1 MYAQVA
7 LNNPSYSVDRL
18 FTYLVPDSMESE
30 ISVGERVF
38 VPFGANNKKYEAV
51 VVRLTEDA
59 GEVQRVKKLL
69 ERIDRE
75 PVVSDEGFLLAHF
88 MKERYLCTYYEA
100 LRLTMPP
107 GLKAL
112 LKEKIIYLGDEEPS
126 AQEELLC
133 LLYQQKDGI
142 YLAELEEQFPDARRR
157 VEQYREQ
164 GLAEI
169 TLEYK
174 NSLQDKFVTLVSLA
188 AEPEEV
194 HSFLAQNR
202 TKKRA
207 QCRVLKILLDNRE
220 LERNDLLLFAGCT
233 RKTLTLLEQ
242 QGYVTSEQVEVLGNP
257 YAHMTGKPSEKR
269 KPTPEQAVCIETI
282 NRSTEL
288 RDAKVFLL
296 HGVTG
301 SGKTE
306 VYLQTIEHVISC
318 GRQAIM
324 LVPEIALTPQMVDQ
338 FYRRFGD
345 RVAVLHSG
353 LTLNERYDQWKRIKN
368 GEIDTVV
375 GARSAVFAP
384 LSNIGLIIVDEEH
397 ELSYK
402 SEGYPRYDG
411 IEIARYRAKLHG
423 ASLILASATPSIVSY
438 YHALQGDYQ
447 LLCMHTRTNDSP
459 LPAVSVV
466 DLRQELKNGNFSPLS
481 LELQEE
487 LRKNLERK
495 EQTILFLNRRGYSTF
510 VSCRMCGYVAK
521 CPHCDISLTYHSS
534 VDKLVCH
541 YCDYS
546 IPNYTV
552 CPECGSKYIK
562 RFGTG
567 TQKIEEEVHRLFPQ
581 ATTIRMDVDTTR
593 KKFAHEKILNTF
605 RDEKIDILIGTQMV
619 SKGLDFPRVTL
630 AAVLAADSAMYIN
643 DYRSYE
649 RAFSQIAQVCGRA
662 GRDALA
668 GRAVV
673 QTYDPENYVIQN
685 AREHDYVS
693 FYESEIIFRKEMIYP
708 PFCDIINI
716 ISQSEEDALAK
727 ASIKTAYRILREE
740 ILVDGKKNEILKVL
754 APGPAPLRRI
764 KDKFRYRTVLK
775 CRNSFVLKKVFNR
788 VFERHYEQFKNKKV
802 SLTIDVNP
810 TSML

>member
-7 LNNPSYSVDRL
+7 INNPSYSVDKL
-18 FTYLVPDSMESE
+18 FTYQVPEHMACN
-30 ISVGERVF
+30 IAAGKRVF
-38 VPFGANNKKYEAV
+38 VPFGVNNKRYEAIV
-51 VVRLTEDA
+51 VHFSEDA
-59 GEVQRVKKLL
+59 GELKRVKKIL
-69 ERIDRE
+69 EIIDRE
-75 PVVSDEGFLLAHF
+75 PVVSEEGFLMAHF
-88 MKERYLCTYYEA
+88 IKERYLCTYYEA
-100 LRLTMPP
+100 LKLTMPP

-112 LKEKIIYLGDEEPS
+112 LKEKVLYKAQEEPS
-126 AQEELLC
+126 KQDEILS
-133 LLYQQKDGI
+133 LLYQNREGI
-142 YLAELEEQFPDARRR
+142 YLADLEERFPNARRTAETYAAQGI
-157 VEQYREQ
+157 VE
-164 GLAEI
+164 I
-169 TLEYK
+169 VLEYK
-174 NSLQDKFVTLVSLA
+174 NSLQDKYISLVSLTA
-188 AEPEEV
+188 DSEE
-194 HSFLAQNR
+194 AQTFMEENR

-220 LERNDLLLFAGCT
+220 LELNDLLLFAGCT
-233 RKTLTLLEQ
+233 RKTVTLLEE
-242 QGYVTSEQVEVLGNP
+242 QGFVSVERMEVMRNP
-257 YAHMTGKPSEKR
+257 YAHMSGSMTEK
-269 KPTPEQAVCIETI
+269 KTPTTEQDVCIRQI
-282 NRSTEL
+282 NQSTQV
-288 RDAKVFLL
+288 RDGKVFLL

-306 VYLQTIEHVISC
+306 VYLQTIENVIAH

-338 FYRRFGD
+338 FYKRFGN

-375 GARSAVFAP
+375 GARSAIFAP
-384 LSNIGLIIVDEEH
+384 LTNIGLIIVDEEH

-447 LLCMHTRTNDSP
+447 LLCMHNRTNQSP
-459 LPAVSVV
+459 LPEVSVV
-466 DLRQELKNGNFSPLS
+466 DLKQELKSGNFSPFS
-481 LELQEE
+481 TKLQEE
-487 LRKNLERK
+487 LRKNIDRG

-534 VDKLVCH
+534 IDKLVCH

-546 IPNYTV
+546 IPNHTI

-567 TQKIEEEVHRLFPQ
+567 TQKIEAEVKQLFPQ

-593 KKFAHEKILNTF
+593 KKFAHEKILNQF
-605 RDEKIDILIGTQMV
+605 REEGIDVLIGTQMV
-619 SKGLDFPRVTL
+619 SKGLDFPKVTL
-630 AAVLAADSAMYIN
+630 AAVLAADSAMYID

-662 GRDALA
+662 GRDVLS

-673 QTYDPENYVIQN
+673 QTYNPDNYVIQA

-693 FYESEIIFRKEMIYP
+693 FYENEIIFRKEMIYP

-716 ISQSEEDALAK
+716 VSQSGEDGLAK
-727 ASIKTAYRILREE
+727 ESIRSAYRILREE
-740 ILVDGKKNEILKVL
+740 ILADEKKDEILKVL
-754 APGPAPLRRI
+754 SPAPAPLKKI
-764 KDKFRYRTVLK
+764 KDKFRYRIMLK
-775 CRNSFVLKKVFNR
+775 CKNSFHLKKVFNR
-788 VFERHYEQFKNKKV
+788 VFERHYDLYKGKKV

-810 TSML
+810 TNML

>member
-7 LNNPSYSVDRL
+7 LNNPSYSVDKL
-18 FTYLVPDSMESE
+18 FTYQVPDHMVQD
-30 ISVGERVF
+30 IAAGKRVF

-51 VVRLTEDA
+51 IVHLSEDG
-59 GEVQRVKKLL
+59 GELKRIKKILQL
-69 ERIDRE
+69 IDRE
-75 PVVSDEGFLLAHF
+75 PVVSEEGFLIAHF
-88 MKERYLCTYYEA
+88 IKERYLCTYYEA
-100 LRLTMPP
+100 LKLTMPP

-112 LKEKIIYLGDEEPS
+112 LKEKVLYKKES
-126 AQEELLC
+126 APGQEEELLS
-133 LLYQQKDGI
+133 LLYQNREGI
-142 YLAELEEQFPDARRR
+142 YLSDLEERFPNARRM
-157 VEQYREQ
+157 VEAYVNQ
-164 GLAEI
+164 GFAEVV
-169 TLEYK
+169 LEYK
-174 NSLQDKFVTLVSLA
+174 NSLQDKYISLVSLT
-188 AEPEEV
+188 AEQEEIQ
-194 HSFLAQNR
+194 SFVEENR

-220 LERNDLLLFAGCT
+220 LELNDLLLFAGCT
-233 RKTLTLLEQ
+233 RKTVTLLEE
-242 QGYVTSEQVEVLGNP
+242 QGFISVERMEVLRNP
-257 YAHMTGKPSEKR
+257 YAHISGSMTEKKLPTEEQGKCISE
-269 KPTPEQAVCIETI
+269 I
-282 NRSTEL
+282 NRSTEV
-288 RDAKVFLL
+288 RDGKIFLL

-306 VYLQTIEHVISC
+306 VYLQTIESVITH

-338 FYRRFGD
+338 FYRRFGN

-368 GEIDTVV
+368 GEIHIVV
-375 GARSAVFAP
+375 GARSAIFAP
-384 LSNIGLIIVDEEH
+384 LTNIGLIIVDEEH

-438 YHALQGDYQ
+438 YHALKGDYH
-447 LLCMHTRTNDSP
+447 LLSMQKRTNNSP
-459 LPAVSVV
+459 LPAVSVI
-466 DLRQELKNGNFSPLS
+466 DLKQELKEGNFSPFS
-481 LELQEE
+481 RALQEE
-487 LRKNLERK
+487 LKKNIDRG

-521 CPHCDISLTYHSS
+521 CPHCDISLTYHKSL
-534 VDKLVCH
+534 DKLVCH

-546 IPNYTV
+546 IPNHMV

-567 TQKIEEEVHRLFPQ
+567 TQKIEAEVKQLFPQ

-593 KKFAHEKILNTF
+593 KKFAHEKILNQF
-605 RDEKIDILIGTQMV
+605 RDEKIDVLIGTQMV
-619 SKGLDFPRVTL
+619 SKGLDFPKVTL
-630 AAVLAADSAMYIN
+630 AAVLAADSAMYID

-662 GRDALA
+662 GRDRLS
-668 GRAVV
+668 GRAIV
-673 QTYDPENYVIQN
+673 QTYHPDNYVIQ
-685 AREHDYVS
+685 AAKEHDYIR
-693 FYESEIIFRKEMIYP
+693 FYENEIIFRKEMLYP

-716 ISQSEEDALAK
+716 VSQSREDGLAK
-727 ASIKTAYRILREE
+727 ESIHMAYRILREE
-740 ILVDGKKNEILKVL
+740 ILSDHKKEEILKVL
-754 APGPAPLRRI
+754 APAPAPLRKI
-764 KDKFRYRTVLK
+764 KDKFRYRILLK
-775 CRNSFVLKKVFNR
+775 CKNSFHLKKVFNH
-788 VFERHYEQFKNKKV
+788 VFERHYDLYKGKKV

-810 TSML
+810 TNML

>member
-18 FTYLVPDSMESE
+18 FTYQVPEAMERN
-30 ISVGERVF
+30 IMPGKRVF

-51 VVRLTEDA
+51 VVSLTEDA
-59 GEVQRVKKLL
+59 VGVKRVKKVL
-69 ERIDRE
+69 ELIDRE
-75 PVVSDEGFLLAHF
+75 PVVSEEGFLIAHF

-100 LRLTMPP
+100 LKLTMPP

-112 LKEKIIYLGDEEPS
+112 LKEKVSYKGKEEPREE
-126 AQEELLC
+126 EELLF
-133 LLYQQKDGI
+133 LLYQNRDGI
-142 YLAELEEQFPDARRR
+142 YLVDLEERFPDARRQ
-157 VEQYREQ
+157 VEQYQRQ
-164 GLAEI
+164 GIAEVA
-169 TLEYK
+169 LEYK
-174 NSLQDKFVTLVSLA
+174 NSLKDKFVSLVSLS
-188 AEPEEV
+188 AEPEEAQV
-194 HSFLAQNR
+194 FIEQNR

-207 QCRVLKILLDNRE
+207 QCRVLKILMDNRE
-220 LERNDLLLFAGCT
+220 LEMNDLLLFAGCT
-233 RKTLTLLEQ
+233 RKTITLLEQ
-242 QGYVTSEQVEVLGNP
+242 QGYVTAERVEVLRNP
-257 YAHMTGKPSEKR
+257 YAHMAGKSSEKR
-269 KPTPEQAVCIETI
+269 NPTPEQAECIEEI
-282 NRSTEL
+282 NRSAEL
-288 RDAKVFLL
+288 RDSKVFLL

-306 VYLQTIEHVISC
+306 VYLQTIENVISC

-384 LSNIGLIIVDEEH
+384 LTNIGLIIVDEEH

-411 IEIARYRAKLHG
+411 IELARYRAKLHG

-438 YHALQGDYQ
+438 YHALQGDYR
-447 LLCMHTRTNDSP
+447 LLCMHNRTNDSP
-459 LPAVSVV
+459 LPSVSVV
-466 DLRQELKNGNFSPLS
+466 DLKQELKNGNFSPLS

-546 IPNYTV
+546 IPNHLS

-605 RDEKIDILIGTQMV
+605 RDEGIDILIGTQMV
-619 SKGLDFPRVTL
+619 SKGLDFPKVTL
-630 AAVLAADSAMYIN
+630 AAVLAADSAMYID

-662 GRDALA
+662 GRDELA

-673 QTYDPENYVIQN
+673 QTYNPENYVIQN
-685 AREHDYVS
+685 AREHDFVS

-716 ISQSEEDALAK
+716 VSQSGEDSLAK
-727 ASIKTAYRILREE
+727 ESIKSAYRILREE
-740 ILVDGKKNEILKVL
+740 ILADGKKGEILKVL
-754 APGPAPLRRI
+754 PPGPAPLRKI
-764 KDKFRYRTVLK
+764 KDKFRYRILLK
-775 CRNSFVLKKVFNR
+775 CRNSFHLKKVFNR
-788 VFERHYEQFKNKKV
+788 VFERHYDRFKNKKV

-810 TSML
+810 TNML